1 MSAVATKERPA
12 KSEAGEPMRLTVE
25 RSDLLAALAH
35 AAAVVERK
43 ALIPVLSNV
52 LLDAADGVLSLTTTD
67 LNLQLTLTVPAE
79 VKGEGAIT
87 VSAALLHSI
96 IREAPGDSK
105 IELKMCEE
113 RLSVIAGRSRYMVAV
128 LPKDQFPNIAAN
140 KPAVEF
146 ALPAKDLLTALSR
159 VQFAQ
164 SVEGV
169 ARWYLCG
176 VNLDIVDGQVT
187 LAATDGDT
195 LAWSTLQA
203 PEGPAFPDGAILPT
217 KLVATLSKLLDG
229 REGHARLAFDE
240 HKVVCNLG
248 NAVVTGKLIDGDYPD
263 WRRISALVSPKT
275 LVVDAGSFAA
285 AIRRV
290 ALVAQQRS
298 RIVKIEL
305 SDDKLTASCSSFEN
319 GTAVEEMPCVWGD
332 GEFVIG
338 FHGSR
343 LFNVL
348 SAAGNG
354 ELHILL
360 VDPTT
365 PAIFTNPSDESS
377 RWMITAA
384 RV

>member
-1 MSAVATKERPA
+1 MTEAAIKERPA
-12 KSEAGEPMRLTVE
+12 SVGEPMRLTVE
-25 RSDLLAALAH
+25 RSDLLKALAH
-35 AAAVVERK
+35 AAAIVERK
-43 ALIPVLSNV
+43 SLIPILSNV
-52 LLDAADGVLSLTTTD
+52 LLDAADGVLKLTTTD

-79 VKGEGAIT
+79 VKGDGAIT

-96 IREAPGDSK
+96 IREAPDNSQV
-105 IELKMCEE
+105 ELKMCEE

-128 LPKDQFPNIAAN
+128 LPKDQFPDIGAN
-140 KPAVEF
+140 KPVVEF
-146 ALPAKDLLTALSR
+146 PLPAKDLLAAFSR

-164 SVEGV
+164 SVEAV
-169 ARWYLCG
+169 SRWYLCG
-176 VNLDIVDGQVT
+176 VNLDIVDSQVT

-203 PEGPAFPDGAILPT
+203 PEGPVFPDGAILPT

-229 REGHARLAFDE
+229 YDGDVQLAFDD

-248 NAVVTGKLIDGDYPD
+248 NAVVTGKLVDGDYPD
-263 WRRISALVSPKT
+263 WRRVSSLVNAKT
-275 LVVDAGSFAA
+275 LVVDADSFAA
-285 AIRRV
+285 ALRRV
-290 ALVAQQRS
+290 TLIAQERS

-305 SDDKLTASCSSFEN
+305 SNDKLVASCASYES
-319 GTAVEEMPCVWGD
+319 GTAVEELPCLWSD

-343 LFNVL
+343 LLNML
-348 SAAGNG
+348 NAAGHG
-354 ELHILL
+354 EFHILL

-365 PAIFTNPSDESS
+365 PALFTNPTDESS
-377 RWMITAA
+377 HWMITAA